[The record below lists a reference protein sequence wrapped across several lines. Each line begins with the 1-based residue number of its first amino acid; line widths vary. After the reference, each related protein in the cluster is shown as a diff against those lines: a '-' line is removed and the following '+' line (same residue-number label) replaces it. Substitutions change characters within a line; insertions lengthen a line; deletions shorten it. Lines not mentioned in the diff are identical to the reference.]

1 MIESISGAATIFA
14 QLGIIFA
21 DLVTGSEPD
30 FFQLRSAM
38 RGEGVWL
45 WGVIMT
51 LAGGLLVSWI
61 YRVAPWVDRNL
72 ESTLMV
78 VTYLLI
84 GAIIF
89 IEVIRRFVFS
99 EQFPWSTTIPGYLFL
114 IMTWTGCSY
123 NVRLRTHLSFS
134 EFRSKMGRLPQMV
147 LLSLDAVLWWGICLL
162 VIVTSMGVVANAG
175 NNFMIV
181 TGTNNVMVWWFLI
194 TLPLAFVLLSG
205 RVFQNLFEDIR
216 KYRSGDEPM
225 IEQAVLGGQ

>member
-1 MIESISGAATIFA
+1 MLDAISGAATIYA
-14 QLGIIFA
+14 ELGKMFVDVITFN
-21 DLVTGSEPD
+21 EPD
-30 FFQLRSAM
+30 FFKLRSAM
-38 RGEGVWL
+38 RGDGAWL
-45 WGVIMT
+45 WGVLTT
-51 LAGGLLVSWI
+51 LLGGLLIAWI
-61 YRVAPWVDRNL
+61 YRVVPWIERNL

-89 IEVIRRFVFS
+89 VEVIRRFVFS

-134 EFRSKMGRLPQMV
+134 EFRSKMGRSAQMG
-147 LLSLDAVLWWGICLL
+147 LLALDAVLWWGICIL
-162 VIVTSMGVVANAG
+162 VIVTSMGVAANAG

-181 TGTNNVMVWWFLI
+181 TGTDNVFVWWFMMS
-194 TLPLAFVLLSG
+194 LPIAFVLLSG
-205 RVFQNLFEDIR
+205 RVFQNLFEDLR
-216 KYRSGDEPM
+216 KYKAGEPM

>member
-1 MIESISGAATIFA
+1 MIEAITGATTIFA
-14 QLGIIFA
+14 ELGGIFA
-21 DLVTGSEPD
+21 DLITGTEPD
-30 FFQLRSAM
+30 FFRLRSAM
-38 RGEGVWL
+38 RGDGIWL

-51 LAGGLLVSWI
+51 LVGGLFVAWI
-61 YRVAPWVDRNL
+61 YRVVPFIDRNL

-134 EFRSKMGRLPQMV
+134 EFRSKMSRTPQMA
-147 LLSLDAVLWWGICLL
+147 LLSFDAVLWWGICLL
-162 VIVTSMGVVANAG
+162 VIVTSMSVVANAG

-194 TLPLAFVLLSG
+194 TLPLAFILLSG

-216 KYRSGDEPM
+216 KYRAGETM

>member
-1 MIESISGAATIFA
+1 MLDAISGAATIYA
-14 QLGIIFA
+14 ELGKVIA
-21 DLVTGSEPD
+21 DVITFNEPD
-30 FFQLRSAM
+30 FFTLRSAM

-45 WGVIMT
+45 WGVLT
-51 LAGGLLVSWI
+51 TVLGGLLISWV
-61 YRVAPWVDRNL
+61 YRVVPFIERNL

-89 IEVIRRFVFS
+89 VEVIRRFVFS

-134 EFRSKMGRLPQMV
+134 EFRSKMGRSAQMTM
-147 LLSLDAVLWWGICLL
+147 LALDAVLWWGICLL
-162 VIVTSMGVVANAG
+162 VIVTATGVMANAG

-181 TGTNNVMVWWFLI
+181 TGTDNVFVWWFMSA
-194 TLPLAFVLLSG
+194 LPIAFVLLSG
-205 RVFQNLFEDIR
+205 RVFQNLFDDIR
-216 KYRSGDEPM
+216 KYRAGEPM
-225 IEQAVLGGQ
+225 IEATVLGGQ

>member
-1 MIESISGAATIFA
+1 MLDAISGAATIYA
-14 QLGIIFA
+14 ELGKVFA
-21 DLVTGSEPD
+21 DVITFNEPD
-30 FFQLRSAM
+30 FFKLRSAL
-38 RGEGVWL
+38 RGDGAWL
-45 WGVIMT
+45 WGALTTV
-51 LAGGLLVSWI
+51 LGGLFIAWV
-61 YRVAPWVDRNL
+61 YRVVPFIERNL

-89 IEVIRRFVFS
+89 VEVIRRFVFS

-134 EFRSKMGRLPQMV
+134 EFRAKMGRSAQMA
-147 LLSLDAVLWWGICLL
+147 LLALDAVLWWGICLL
-162 VIVTSMGVVANAG
+162 VIVTATGVMANAG

-181 TGTNNVMVWWFLI
+181 TGTDNVFVWWFM
-194 TLPLAFVLLSG
+194 TALPVAFILLSG

-216 KYRSGDEPM
+216 KYRAGEPM

>member
-1 MIESISGAATIFA
+1 
-14 QLGIIFA
+14 
-21 DLVTGSEPD
+21 
-30 FFQLRSAM
+30 
-38 RGEGVWL
+38 
-45 WGVIMT
+45 MT
-51 LAGGLLVSWI
+51 LAGGLLVSWV
-61 YRVAPWVDRNL
+61 YRVVPFIDRNL

-134 EFRSKMGRLPQMV
+134 EFRSKMGRLPQMIM
-147 LLSLDAVLWWGICLL
+147 LSFDAALWWGICLL
-162 VIVTSMGVVANAG
+162 VIVTSMSVVANAG
-175 NNFMIV
+175 SNFMIV
-181 TGTNNVMVWWFLI
+181 TGTDNVMVWWFLI
-194 TLPLAFVLLSG
+194 SLPLAFVLLSA

-216 KYRSGDEPM
+216 KYRKGDKM

>member
-1 MIESISGAATIFA
+1 MLDAISGAATIYA
-14 QLGIIFA
+14 ELGKMFVDVITFN
-21 DLVTGSEPD
+21 EPD
-30 FFQLRSAM
+30 FFKLRSAL
-38 RGEGVWL
+38 RGDGAWL
-45 WGVIMT
+45 WGVLTTI
-51 LAGGLLVSWI
+51 LGGLLVAWV
-61 YRVAPWVDRNL
+61 YRVVPFIERNL

-89 IEVIRRFVFS
+89 VEVIRRFVFS

-134 EFRSKMGRLPQMV
+134 EFRSKMGRRPQMG
-147 LLSLDAVLWWGICLL
+147 LLVLDAVLWWGICLL
-162 VIVTSMGVVANAG
+162 VIVTSMGVAANAG

-181 TGTNNVMVWWFLI
+181 TGTDNVFVWWFMMS
-194 TLPLAFVLLSG
+194 LPIAFVLLSG
-205 RVFQNLFEDIR
+205 RVFQNLFEDMR
-216 KYRSGDEPM
+216 KYRAGEPM

>member
-1 MIESISGAATIFA
+1 MLDAISGAATIYA
-14 QLGIIFA
+14 ELGKMFVDVITFN
-21 DLVTGSEPD
+21 EPD
-30 FFQLRSAM
+30 FFKLRSAM
-38 RGEGVWL
+38 RGDGAWL
-45 WGVIMT
+45 WGVVTT
-51 LAGGLLVSWI
+51 LVGGFLVCLM
-61 YRVAPWVDRNL
+61 YRAVPFIERNL

-89 IEVIRRFVFS
+89 VEVIRRFIFS

-134 EFRSKMGRLPQMV
+134 EFRSKMGRKPQMG
-147 LLSLDAVLWWGICLL
+147 LLALDAALWWGICIL
-162 VIVTSMGVVANAG
+162 VIVTSMGVAANAG

-181 TGTNNVMVWWFLI
+181 TGTDNVFVWWFMMS
-194 TLPLAFVLLSG
+194 LPIAFLLLAG
-205 RVFQNLFEDIR
+205 RVYQNLFEDIR
-216 KYRSGDEPM
+216 KYRSGEPM

>member
-1 MIESISGAATIFA
+1 MIESISGMATIFA

-21 DLVTGSEPD
+21 DVVTGSEPD
-30 FFQLRSAM
+30 FFKLRSAM
-38 RGEGVWL
+38 RGDGVWL
-45 WGVIMT
+45 WGVVMT
-51 LAGGLLVSWI
+51 LVGGYLVSLIYHLVPWI
-61 YRVAPWVDRNL
+61 ERNL
-72 ESTLMV
+72 EPTLMV

-89 IEVIRRFVFS
+89 VEVIRRFIFS

-134 EFRSKMGRLPQMV
+134 EFRSKMSRTPQMG
-147 LLSLDAVLWWGICLL
+147 LLAMDAALWWGICLL
-162 VIVTSMGVVANAG
+162 VIVTSMGVAANAG

-181 TGTNNVMVWWFLI
+181 TGTDNVFVWWFMMS
-194 TLPLAFVLLSG
+194 LPIAFTLLSG
-205 RVFQNLFEDIR
+205 RVFQNLFDDIR
-216 KYRSGDEPM
+216 KYRSGETM

>member
-1 MIESISGAATIFA
+1 MLDAISGAATIYA
-14 QLGIIFA
+14 ELGKVFA
-21 DLVTGSEPD
+21 DVITFNEPD
-30 FFQLRSAM
+30 FFKLRSAL
-38 RGEGVWL
+38 RGDGAWL
-45 WGVIMT
+45 WGT
-51 LAGGLLVSWI
+51 LTTVLGGLFIAWV
-61 YRVAPWVDRNL
+61 YRVVPFIERNL

-89 IEVIRRFVFS
+89 VEVIRRFVFS

-134 EFRSKMGRLPQMV
+134 EFRAKMGRSAQMA
-147 LLSLDAVLWWGICLL
+147 LLALDAVLWWGICLL
-162 VIVTSMGVVANAG
+162 VIVTATGVMANAG

-181 TGTNNVMVWWFLI
+181 TGTDNVFVWWFM
-194 TLPLAFVLLSG
+194 TALPVAFTLLSG

-216 KYRSGDEPM
+216 KYRAGEPM